1 MVNRVQTL
9 RSSVPGTAPAPG
21 TRQPGE
27 LYVNFP
33 DNAFGVIDPT
43 QNPVDLIAVRFFS
56 PQANYAIGDFV
67 VQAGN
72 LYCATAP
79 SSPGVFV
86 PANWSM
92 LGTADLSTVLAL
104 SGGTM
109 TGALV
114 LAGDPTS
121 PLEAATM
128 QYVDSLA
135 APPAGTLP
143 PLMNGTAAVGVAN
156 AWSREDHVHPRDTG
170 VMPLN
175 GGTFTGGVAFNA
187 GAIIP
192 APNLLQ
198 ISGGAAGDILVSNG
212 ATFNWGTLPGPPPAA
227 STTPPLMDGTVAV
240 GVGTTFARA
249 DHVHPSD
256 TSRLALTGG
265 TLTGPLNGTTAA
277 FSGAITPSQ
286 TAGIVGTTTNNN
298 ANPGAVGELIQSNIP
313 NASAVTL
320 ANNNIGTNVTSITL
334 TPGDWDVWGSIYFFS
349 ASGAIVSA
357 VSTIISNQS
366 ANNPAYPNSSQN
378 QLLLPGN
385 AATNVGVWCIGAAMR
400 FAVSVSTPIYLV
412 ATVTYTGAGG
422 YAGAGWINARRRR

>member
-135 APPAGTLP
+135 APPAGTLL

-298 ANPGAVGELIQSNIP
+298 ANPGAVGEFVQSN
-313 NASAVTL
+313 VTTNSPAL
-320 ANNNIGTNVTSITL
+320 PNNNVGYNITQITL
-334 TPGDWDVWGSIYFFS
+334 SPGDWDVWGAIYFFS
-349 ASGAIVSA
+349 ASGATMTSFN
-357 VSTIISNQS
+357 TIISNQS
-366 ANNPAYPNSSQN
+366 ANNPPYPGSSQN
-378 QLLLPGN
+378 TMLGN
-385 AATNVGVWCIGAAMR
+385 GLTNQSGWCACIPIR
-400 FAVSVSTPIYLV
+400 YSLSVSTTIYLV
-412 ATVTYTGAGG
+412 SAISFTGPGG
-422 YAGAGWINARRRR
+422 FVAYGWISARRGR